1 MKPVSIWAGGLCLAV
16 SVALAACGG
25 EDGAPGPPVSVP
37 SPSPS
42 PSPTPTPTPTP
53 TPSPGATLAYQSAAD
68 YALSSGARA
77 VVIIHDGRMVLEQYA
92 NGGRADRG
100 EALASG
106 TKSFT
111 CVLMAAAEDDGFLSV
126 DDLASTL
133 VPQWRVG
140 GLAPQTDLKAQIR
153 TRDLLSVSS
162 GLLNSGVFGAALNT
176 VDSYAQAFNAPSQ
189 FAPGTHAIYT
199 PNSAQAVS
207 AIFELAT
214 GGAFDSAGVIR
225 GGRDGITYLQQR
237 VFDPIGVAPTEWSRD
252 VNAKPNFGGGAS
264 FTAKDWAVFGQFS
277 AQLGEWQ
284 GRQIVSRA
292 RMSRC
297 FTYATNAFLG
307 YGFGWWL
314 NRSVGTTFSS
324 EDSIPWPGD
333 VTARWASGGQIAPSA
348 PSDMAIAFGA
358 GNRKLYVSPGTR
370 LSLVVI
376 GGTANDEDLM
386 RRLFAGS

>member
-237 VFDPIGVAPTEWSRD
+237 VF
-252 VNAKPNFGGGAS
+252 
-264 FTAKDWAVFGQFS
+264 
-277 AQLGEWQ
+277 
-284 GRQIVSRA
+284 
-292 RMSRC
+292 
-297 FTYATNAFLG
+297 
-307 YGFGWWL
+307 
-314 NRSVGTTFSS
+314 
-324 EDSIPWPGD
+324 
-333 VTARWASGGQIAPSA
+333 
-348 PSDMAIAFGA
+348 
-358 GNRKLYVSPGTR
+358 
-370 LSLVVI
+370 
-376 GGTANDEDLM
+376 
-386 RRLFAGS
+386 